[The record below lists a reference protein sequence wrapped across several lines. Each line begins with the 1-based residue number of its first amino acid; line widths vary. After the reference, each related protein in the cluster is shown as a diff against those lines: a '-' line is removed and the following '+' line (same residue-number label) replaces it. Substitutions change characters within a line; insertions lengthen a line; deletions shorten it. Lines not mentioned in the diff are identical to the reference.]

1 VHGVE
6 TVLFL
11 VVLGTVVAAFAG
23 RLRVPAPSLLVIAG
37 LVVALLPRF
46 PAVHVPPEVVSLV
59 VLPPLLYAASEE
71 LPWRDLRAVWRPVA
85 VLAVGLVL
93 ASAAA
98 VAAVTWAVA
107 AVPASMAFVLGVGW
121 ASTDP
126 VAVSALGRRLALPA
140 KVQAL
145 VQAES
150 LFNDAT
156 SLVLFQIAVSF
167 AVAGTAGPAGGV
179 VLHAAGQFAV
189 LAAGG
194 AAVGGVIAAG
204 VIPVRRRVTDPV
216 LETVLALITPYAAFV
231 AGEALHVS
239 PVMAVIVAGLVIG
252 GRRERITTA
261 QTRLQLHSVYGTVIF
276 LLESVVFSLIGLQL
290 PTLIRD
296 LSRAQAW
303 PAEALAVAGTLIV
316 TRIVWVFP
324 LSAVSQRRGGARRP
338 AWPVPAVVSWA
349 GARGVVP
356 LAAALSIPLTAADGA
371 PLPRRDLILVL
382 ATAVIVVSLIVQ
394 GLTLEPLVRRAGI
407 ARTADARH
415 EQTMARLRLAEAALA
430 RLDELAAGDCAA
442 DDVIDRARA
451 SLQARI
457 GRTRTRIDGTE
468 AAEPDGLTDRE
479 LRRDLNAAE
488 HAELARLYDDG
499 THQPGR
505 PPAASAQPGPGG
517 HPAQRATPTSPCRA
531 SAPPST
537 RWFLRQ
543 LACRD
548 RGGPAPGSRTGAR
561 TPMPGGHARA
571 RRPGRAAGW
580 RQRDTGHGPG
590 SSGPPWKRPA
600 APARPGGQR
609 PQPAHRQGGWP
620 G

>member
-1 VHGVE
+1 MRGVE
-6 TVLFL
+6 TILFL

-46 PAVHVPPEVVSLV
+46 PPVHVPPEVVSLV

-71 LPWRDLRAVWRPVA
+71 LPWRDLRAVWRPVT

-107 AVPASMAFVLGVGW
+107 AVPVSMAFVLGAVL

-126 VAVSALGRRLALPA
+126 VAVSALGRRLSLPP

-167 AVAGTAGPAGGV
+167 AVAGTAGTAVAG
-179 VLHAAGQFAV
+179 VLVHAAGQFAV

-216 LETVLALITPYAAFV
+216 LETVLALVTPYAAFV
-231 AGEALHVS
+231 LGEVLHVS
-239 PVMAVIVAGLVIG
+239 PVMAVIVAGLAIG
-252 GRRERITTA
+252 ARRDRITTA
-261 QTRLQLHSVYGTVIF
+261 QTRLQLHSVYQTVIF

-296 LSRAQAW
+296 LSRAEAW
-303 PAEALAVAGTLIV
+303 PAEALAVTGTLIV
-316 TRIVWVFP
+316 IRIMWVFP
-324 LSAVSQRRGGARRP
+324 LSAIIQRRGGARRP
-338 AWPVPAVVSWA
+338 SWPVPAVVSWA
-349 GARGVVP
+349 GTRGVVP
-356 LAAALSIPLTAADGA
+356 LAAALSIPLTTASGA
-371 PLPRRDLILVL
+371 PLPRRDLILAI

-407 ARTADARH
+407 ARPDAARH
-415 EQTMARLRLAEAALA
+415 EETVARLRLAEAALA

-451 SLQARI
+451 SLQARL
-457 GRTRTRIDGTE
+457 GYTRARIDGTR
-468 AAEPDGLTDRE
+468 APEPDGLTDRE
-479 LRRDLNAAE
+479 LRRDLNTAE
-488 HAELARLYDDG
+488 NAELARLYDDG
-499 THQPGR
+499 TISQ
-505 PPAASAQPGPGG
+505 
-517 HPAQRATPTSPCRA
+517 AT
-531 SAPPST
+531 
-537 RWFLRQ
+537 
-543 LACRD
+543 
-548 RGGPAPGSRTGAR
+548 
-561 TPMPGGHARA
+561 
-571 RRPGRAAGW
+571 
-580 RQRDTGHGPG
+580 RQRL
-590 SSGPPWKRPA
+590 
-600 APARPGGQR
+600 QR
-609 PQPAHRQGGWP
+609 GLDLEATRLSEQR
-620 G
+620 

>member
-1 VHGVE
+1 VHAVE
-6 TVLFL
+6 AILFL
-11 VVLGTVVAAFAG
+11 VVLGTVVTAFAG

-37 LVVALLPRF
+37 LLVGLLPRF
-46 PAVHVPPEVVSLV
+46 PPVHVPPDVVSLV

-98 VAAVTWAVA
+98 VAAVAWAVA
-107 AVPASMAFVLGVGW
+107 AVPVSLAFVLGAVL

-126 VAVSALGRRLALPA
+126 VAVSALGRRLSLPP

-145 VQAES
+145 VQGES

-167 AVAGTAGPAGGV
+167 AVAGTAGTSMAGA
-179 VLHAAGQFAV
+179 VLHGAGQFAV

-204 VIPVRRRVTDPV
+204 LIPIRRRVTDPV

-231 AGEALHVS
+231 LGGVLHVS
-239 PVMAVIVAGLVIG
+239 PVMAVIVAGLAIG
-252 GRRERITTA
+252 ARRDRITTA

-290 PTLIRD
+290 PTLIRA
-296 LSRAQAW
+296 LSRTGAW
-303 PAEALAVAGTLIV
+303 PAEALAVTATLIAI
-316 TRIVWVFP
+316 RMVWVFP
-324 LSAVSQRRGGARRP
+324 LSAIIQRRGGARRL

-356 LAAALSIPLTAADGA
+356 LAAALSIPLTTASGA

-382 ATAVIVVSLIVQ
+382 ATAVIVVSLVVQ

-407 ARTADARH
+407 TRPGAARH

-430 RLDELAAGDCAA
+430 RLDELAAGDCAP

-451 SLQARI
+451 RLQARI
-457 GRTRTRIDGTE
+457 GSTRTRIDGTR
-468 AAEPDGLTDRE
+468 APEPDGLTDRE
-479 LRRDLNAAE
+479 VRRDLNAAE
-488 HAELARLYDDG
+488 NAELARLYDAG
-499 THQPGR
+499 TISQATRQQLQHGLDLE
-505 PPAASAQPGPGG
+505 AARLG
-517 HPAQRATPTSPCRA
+517 
-531 SAPPST
+531 
-537 RWFLRQ
+537 
-543 LACRD
+543 D
-548 RGGPAPGSRTGAR
+548 E
-561 TPMPGGHARA
+561 
-571 RRPGRAAGW
+571 RR
-580 RQRDTGHGPG
+580 
-590 SSGPPWKRPA
+590 
-600 APARPGGQR
+600 
-609 PQPAHRQGGWP
+609 
-620 G
+620 